1 MQRQPKESGMLRSS
15 VLSFCFVAFAT
26 GAFAQTIVINP
37 SKPPIP
43 TGRAAQP
50 VRISIGVN
58 TFVPVPDGDA
68 AQALKAQEEG
78 RRMVYQLAAG
88 ECALLR
94 EVLAS
99 DCRLESVN
107 VNVQRLSAERNY
119 VEPKVAGY
127 NINGTVNYE
136 ITPK

>member
-1 MQRQPKESGMLRSS
+1 MLR
-15 VLSFCFVAFAT
+15 LSALSLCFVAFAT
-26 GAFAQTIVINP
+26 SALAQTIVINP
-37 SKPPIP
+37 TKPPLP
-43 TGRAAQP
+43 AAPGQMARP
-50 VRISIGVN
+50 VRVSIGVN

-68 AQALKAQEEG
+68 AQALKAQEDG
-78 RRMVYQLAAG
+78 RRMMYQLAAG

-99 DCRLESVN
+99 DCRLESIN
-107 VNVQRLSAERNY
+107 VNVQRMSAERNY